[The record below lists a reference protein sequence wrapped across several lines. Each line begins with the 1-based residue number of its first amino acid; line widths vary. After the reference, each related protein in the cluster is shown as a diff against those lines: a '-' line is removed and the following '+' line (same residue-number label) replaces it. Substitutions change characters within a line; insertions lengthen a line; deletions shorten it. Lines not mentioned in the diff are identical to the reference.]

1 VYSFWRNIV
10 ARVIEETITIKL
22 SKIVKDKD
30 TTIELISS
38 DQMKLISDTLPSVID
53 EVLEDNT
60 IIVEVESE

>member
-1 VYSFWRNIV
+1 M